1 MDFESDEDRLNRIS
15 NEINNG
21 QYRMK
26 RADVV
31 TVPQQYSAQGK
42 FNPVDGNAHLVRE
55 IDSEGNVTN
64 FDRSG
69 NPVEPTFGE
78 RLSKIWNTVKSYAEE
93 NPEIEFPAQTLAEA
107 IGNTITSTAG
117 SVADSVKEMPLYR
130 SVFLTDEERL
140 ADAEKIGTAIGI
152 NPQILADNQGL
163 YENAK
168 KIYDKQQA
176 MEITGGQLFS
186 VPTIQEMYPE
196 VNLSDPV
203 QAAIALKNAREV
215 IESREAV
222 QSGSIADGI
231 KNEWN
236 FIKNTWTK
244 GYEAG
249 EAGSEIASIWGQ
261 EDRGEISLDE
271 AVEKINELEKKAE
284 LPENRGP
291 AETILSETAMQ
302 IARNANSFPQALGE
316 GVTYAATSAENI
328 LGIPKGTIL
337 KWMNTNMALP
347 SFAKYLG
354 NHVLNNPAAALAVN
368 AKFAPS
374 IFIGAFRDSYYD
386 NYQRMRLATDAFG
399 KHKYTKEEAR
409 RLAAGEASVQA
420 AIEQKGVEIAFG
432 PVFRIL
438 SKGPAAA
445 LISNAGAVKALLGA
459 GKQAAAR
466 TAMKQA
472 GVQFAKGAAAEI
484 GEEGAQDLVS
494 SIVENALGHEDNSFA
509 EIIKSAGEAML
520 QAVPSVIGMMA
531 PGAAVHGVG
540 TYRGMKTI
548 SVQELKAAQ
557 EEIKREN
564 ESSLLSRLMEL
575 KKSSKLFQKSPESY
589 RTTLQNQMNQAGMGT
604 IYIDAQAAAQNE
616 ATHEALNN
624 LVSSGAVT
632 AKELNQAITTGKPLE
647 VKSGKYMQTATPEMN
662 EALSDYTTMDKGE
675 RTMHAIRE
683 ERQRNQD
690 LVDLVRSSQK
700 EREAKAGKA
709 ILDKYFPD
717 TSTEEGKEDRNTM
730 VELLTGG
737 LPDIKTN
744 VKNALEA
751 ALKDWGDL
759 TGVKDIQDYMKGRE
773 GVFDK
778 TASEKG
784 VDTVSL
790 DRDTM
795 IRISKNPGWYQDF
808 YKSYGRAPNARE
820 LYDIAHRKME
830 DEVYYNL
837 DKNDA
842 EGMAEKEAIESAKRR
857 VESLERVKDIVDKF
871 DDKDIVAQ
879 SLLDPETYEQVYK
892 PTVESLSKGNA
903 AVNKSA
909 RDSALILSKMAENF
923 HKNYGLPLKMAAVK
937 VANDIGNNSG
947 LKQMTRK
954 EQSWVNSRLDQ
965 LKNYQRQSEREKELE
980 KFKRSE
986 PVTIERKDRGEYK
999 GKPATEIPK
1008 LFRAKYPNGIEVET
1022 KIGTVKITARG
1033 IKNSLSH
1040 GMSQAK
1046 IDATFT
1052 LSDGLKNAAYMGSLP
1067 DKDGKP
1073 IINHF
1078 FAFKANY
1085 EGKPYIVVCRARETT
1100 TADNFYVHEIYLK
1113 EDIGKAEQS
1122 VSRDL
1127 ANSRL
1132 SWGPALLYT
1141 SIIRQFLNGRNI
1153 NSGNEYHQMA
1163 GELAK
1168 TANMKALKEAKR
1180 MLRSRKSMEEISKE
1194 TGWSIGM
1201 DGRWRFYIPDRLD
1214 KIDTKKLADRLESDR
1229 TVYLMEIYENP
1240 KLYNAYPWLS
1250 YVQLEKGEL
1259 KNALGYVNQGDDRT
1273 IYLTEDGIQKI
1284 RNDPKAASII
1294 VHEIQHMIQGREGF
1308 AEGGGMNS
1316 NKEIGRIITEEHLDG
1331 WKLEQKY
1338 NRELALIHYLQAAIA
1353 WHLRPQSIMNSGD
1366 WYAFGSWSVPK
1377 NKKER
1382 EAYCLEVA
1390 ERALEAR
1397 RTDLIQQYGDKEHFN
1412 IALNGI
1418 GKLSDRELKNL
1429 ERRME
1434 RRADKYRGEA
1444 LAYRTGEDL
1453 QNIKDYDT
1461 KSKHWMYWNLAG
1473 EIEARSAEEKAK
1485 LELDKKRKQDT
1496 LDKLLKENPDAKDR
1510 IENLQKEISDI
1521 QAEIDKPVDKAK
1533 ESSQFDGVPAPRDV
1547 IVYGNIPVEEARF
1560 RENYFQTAV
1569 PDLVVT
1575 HNTTEGK
1582 LEKTIQLGG
1591 FPMPSLGI
1599 SKKGMKNRL
1608 EGFGEITLLG
1618 NRDMVD
1624 PRKSRNNDVFSRDA
1638 YTVRKPAVNYEEPSE
1653 KDQLA
1658 FYKKY
1663 KAVKD
1668 ELGEKGIDAPDIDF
1682 SAYDGEQILNR
1693 FNRDPIVRYYYIKNV
1708 LGKDVPVKKITIH
1721 PEVRNK
1727 RFFDKYPEVL
1737 KALKSDKIREGDYS
1751 ELDKAT
1757 KPYFDHLQNLIDEKK
1772 GLIGLYTKRLRKM
1785 TTDGH
1790 INKEGAFMLWKW
1802 MDDYEED
1809 VKKKSYDTVD
1819 KPAFQKDTDR
1829 LITETGIEKF
1839 NDYIQKEFESLY
1851 KEKYLWD
1858 KGKKYKFTLANIVK
1872 LMKKDRGADSEGAP
1886 GNYGFNSLLAY
1897 LSRKFTS
1904 IRDIKKNEGMLQP
1917 NEKELA
1923 QYKKTEA
1930 MYTDLLDEAAQL
1942 RGKYDESI
1950 DTDLAE
1956 LIKDVRDGKTGDMHG
1971 FPENKEFM
1979 DHIQSLL
1986 KGIEKVTTDYFE
1998 AKPARAV
2005 SFSEF
2010 SGAVVPENTNP
2021 EIIRYLENQ
2030 GIAVETYDPKV
2041 EGEQKVKTEEL
2052 AEKLNV
2058 YFQGEKYLGAYDRAN
2073 NAIEIFDGANQSTV
2087 IHEGAHM
2094 YLSMLEEYSA
2104 LSPAELSQY
2113 FNGDEAKA
2121 AASLQKMGNDLRT
2134 IREWAAYTEN
2144 HLKEYK
2150 GTGLEKEFTQYG
2162 KDIENGVEG
2171 AEERFMQ
2178 ERFARGFEKYL
2189 MDGST
2194 PTKELRG
2201 VFRRFKSWLK
2211 DIYSAAKNLGNVKLT
2226 PEIKDIYDHMLATD
2240 REVEAWAAQR
2250 KLDSIDKALNVNAS
2264 EAENLKKWSEEVKEK
2279 AKEIALSYYMKT
2291 MKSDALDSFKKSID
2305 TPEAKNEFARK
2316 LAEKN
2321 PFFKIEQILHSGQ
2334 LPTQSDRENFLK
2346 MNNYGSE
2353 KEFNEAV
2360 QMMGGTTEEQ
2370 YRKHIGSEIQNFKD
2384 AMLTEEDVRAMAENV
2399 LESPE
2404 GLQKRA
2410 NLEAALLEKRVN
2422 QYINEITTSQL
2433 KLKRASDK
2441 AKAAAEI
2448 RERLGLV
2455 TPEDKAEMGRQ
2466 TERIAKNEEK
2476 ISKLEDQVKNLREQ
2490 LAKEKEKTKAESNEK
2505 ASAQEEIK
2513 RLEGNL
2519 TAREKE
2525 LEEERA
2531 KNQETSDT
2539 LKDTEASVADLSV
2552 QLSDMVEGLKESRKA
2567 MKADYKLM
2575 KDEAASTLGEESVS
2589 HATSWKWWENKARVA
2604 NARAMK
2610 AASQNNWEESA
2621 YQKNVEAQ
2629 CLVMA
2634 RTAKDNIEEIKHDLH
2649 GGGKLTTAQY
2659 NEEGMDRYGIL
2670 GIINRIGRKEKPVL
2684 MNDDARYFVQH
2695 LAYMAGM
2702 TKRDGE
2708 KPIDENGLSRDFDWH
2723 ALGLELNP
2731 DLGIKDGK
2739 YDGFDVIPPW
2749 MKALFDS
2756 NTPMKFEDLKMND
2769 YRAIVKAIKAVYK
2782 IGRREYEGNTL
2793 GASFEKAAT
2802 DIQDEILTNWKQ
2814 QKITPMDKELSAT
2827 SLQRI
2832 GTKFHKLVRDITLPE
2847 IQIERLGEAA
2857 YKYIYIPID
2866 KATAKRRQM
2875 KQDANRRFRSIF
2887 DIYSRKEWTR
2897 MRSKKEFQYG
2907 VDINGNKRMYTK
2919 EQVLAFALNMGT
2931 QSNRARLIE
2940 TVGGNEASMLDFLD
2954 ATLDKRDWEFVQR
2967 IWEHV
2972 GEYWGERNKIQN
2984 DLYGT
2989 PMGKVP
2995 GINFKLRSGQT
3006 IHGMYY
3012 PIKYDH
3018 KTSSRSN
3025 EYNANDIA
3033 AMDLQGISAFSLGM
3047 GSTKTRENG
3056 SGGQNLRLDL
3066 DVYVSHISEAIQH
3079 VAMREATVDVFKL
3092 LSRKEVVSTLER
3104 TIGTEATN
3112 ELRQWVSDN
3121 WHSSIIEMNEWEK
3134 GINRFRHKFTFATM
3148 GYRVSTALL
3157 NVLNIF
3163 GMMDR
3168 MGTYNALK
3176 ATADFYFGGGAN
3188 KFANIKEQYQF
3199 IISKSTFM
3207 RERAST
3213 MDRDMTMGDRIQ
3225 VDQNEW
3231 EWGSKLRHG
3240 KYGIDTI
3247 NSGAFKIIA
3256 LTDEMFSLPEWLAT
3270 YKGALAKMQSENSKM
3285 TMEEMDQEAIR
3296 LADKAVRETF
3306 GSGEMKDQTSFMR
3319 KGGSFAGITT
3329 FFSYTNL
3336 VTNQFI
3342 RAGYALYDY
3351 KTVKPLLRATL
3362 FWWLL
3367 NAFFETCL
3375 RETWDDSDDPDKW
3388 KKKLL
3393 YTLASGGPL
3402 GGIPILRD
3410 MLPPTVNFIAIG
3422 GKKPLLDITPDIPAL
3437 DSVKYFGK
3445 ALQSFYKG
3453 DSIETGRNV
3462 TKGLTRVTEYTL
3474 PDTLVDG
3481 YWNFMRMISSDNY
3494 TVTDWIYK
3502 SMFDKPLKEKK

>member
-1 MDFESDEDRLNRIS
+1 MDN
-15 NEINNG
+15 NEFLAI
-21 QYRMK
+21 
-26 RADVV
+26 V
-31 TVPQQYSAQGK
+31 TGGIKPK
-42 FNPVDGNAHLVRE
+42 DFTPENVRE
-55 IDSEGNVTN
+55 TPTYSGVQLTDDQQKKADEQRALADANIDT
-64 FDRSG
+64 
-69 NPVEPTFGE
+69 PTTVGE
-78 RLSKIWNTVKSYAEE
+78 TMEMQWDSFKDAVKSTDIYR
-93 NPEIEFPAQTLAEA
+93 NIF
-107 IGNTITSTAG
+107 G
-117 SVADSVKEMPLYR
+117 SDAP
-130 SVFLTDEERL
+130 DEERL
-140 ADAEKIGTAIGI
+140 AKAEKLGNALGIAPQSLATNPKLYDTALIQYERQR
-152 NPQILADNQGL
+152 NAAFLDN
-163 YENAK
+163 K
-168 KIYDKQQA
+168 PFTPK
-176 MEITGGQLFS
+176 
-186 VPTIQEMYPE
+186 TIKDLYPE
-196 VNLSDPV
+196 LDMNDPV
-203 QAAIALKNAREV
+203 AITMALKDSNSVLKGRTTIAAMGGLPSLIAGWGADEAAFLKDSWQAGKDIDEASEV
-215 IESREAV
+215 KYSLY
-222 QSGSIADGI
+222 
-231 KNEWN
+231 N
-236 FIKNTWTK
+236 
-244 GYEAG
+244 
-249 EAGSEIASIWGQ
+249 
-261 EDRGEISLDE
+261 GEISFED
-271 AVEKINELEKKAE
+271 
-284 LPENRGP
+284 
-291 AETILSETAMQ
+291 
-302 IARNANSFPQALGE
+302 ARNRLEEIAHRPEMGNEGRGINYVIGQTIRMNTQMARNIVKSAEEIISVLGPQAAQWINQLSMNAAAM
-316 GVTYAATSAENI
+316 GVAGTSA
-328 LGIPKGTIL
+328 
-337 KWMNTNMALP
+337 
-347 SFAKYLG
+347 
-354 NHVLNNPAAALAVN
+354 AAAGLGLA
-368 AKFAPS
+368 
-374 IFIGAFRDSYYD
+374 
-386 NYQRMRLATDAFG
+386 
-399 KHKYTKEEAR
+399 
-409 RLAAGEASVQA
+409 
-420 AIEQKGVEIAFG
+420 
-432 PVFRIL
+432 
-438 SKGPAAA
+438 
-445 LISNAGAVKALLGA
+445 
-459 GKQAAAR
+459 
-466 TAMKQA
+466 
-472 GVQFAKGAAAEI
+472 GAAASVPI
-484 GEEGAQDLVS
+484 GAAAAAAGIGLGTMAILSGTYRAQVGDNYFQYINEKNNDGTKAFTDKQARAMARRDAALQAVVETGITQYAYGAMGSVFAAAGRKTAAKEA
-494 SIVENALGHEDNSFA
+494 IKNAAAMRTVVKAGTNAFKKAAKKAALKKAGSQF
-509 EIIKSAGEAML
+509 IKSAASEVAEEGIQSAISSIDERLSGYQGMTYKRMFDDAKNAMWQALPAVVGTMLPGSVIHGIGAYHGIGKISQADFDAAREAMNRT
-520 QAVPSVIGMMA
+520 SE
-531 PGAAVHGVG
+531 
-540 TYRGMKTI
+540 KTMI
-548 SVQELKAAQ
+548 DRLL
-557 EEIKREN
+557 EIRN
-564 ESSLLSRLMEL
+564 N
-575 KKSSKLFQKSPESY
+575 SKLFKNSQ
-589 RTTLQNQMNQAGMGT
+589 TTYGKTVQNQMDKANMGT

-616 ATHEALNN
+616 STHEALNS

-647 VKSGKYMQTATPEMN
+647 IKSGKYMQTASPETH

-675 RTMHAIRE
+675 RTMHAIKE
-683 ERQRNQD
+683 ERQRSQD
-690 LVDLVRSSQK
+690 LVDLARSSQK
-700 EREAKAGKA
+700 EREAKAGQA
-709 ILDKYFPD
+709 ILDKFFPD
-717 TSTEEGKEDRNTM
+717 TTTEEKKEDRDTM
-730 VELLTGG
+730 AELLSGG
-737 LPDIKTN
+737 LSGLKTN
-744 VKNALEA
+744 TKNALDA

-842 EGMAEKEAIESAKRR
+842 EGMAEKEAMESAKRR

-965 LKNYQRQSEREKELE
+965 LKNYQRQSERGKELE

-999 GKPATEIPK
+999 GKLATEIPK

-1113 EDIGKAEQS
+1113 EDIEKAEQS

-1127 ANSRL
+1127 VKNRR

-1141 SIIRQFLNGRNI
+1141 SIIRHFLSGRNI
-1153 NSGNEYHQMA
+1153 EENSEFHQMA
-1163 GELAK
+1163 GERAN
-1168 TANMKALKEAKR
+1168 TAMISQLQKAE
-1180 MLRSRKSMEEISKE
+1180 SMEREAASSKEIWKE
-1194 TGWSIGM
+1194 TGWMRGP
-1201 DGRWRFYIPDRLD
+1201 DHKWRFEIPDNLD
-1214 KIDTKKLADRLESDR
+1214 KINFPKDSEPHTLG
-1229 TVYLMEIYENP
+1229 EIYDNP
-1240 KLYNAYPWLS
+1240 ALYEAYP
-1250 YVQLEKGEL
+1250 EL
-1259 KNALGYVNQGDDRT
+1259 AQKTVRMKDIKSGKDKRTRGAYGYVA
-1273 IYLTEDGIQKI
+1273 EDG
-1284 RNDPKAASII
+1284 SIVI
-1294 VHEIQHMIQGREGF
+1294 DNSLPADEAKTALVHEIQHSIQAIEGF
-1308 AEGGGMNS
+1308 SRGG
-1316 NKEIGRIITEEHLDG
+1316 NKEMA
-1331 WKLEQKY
+1331 KKY
-1338 NRELALIHYLQAAIA
+1338 
-1353 WHLRPQSIMNSGD
+1353 
-1366 WYAFGSWSVPK
+1366 
-1377 NKKER
+1377 
-1382 EAYCLEVA
+1382 
-1390 ERALEAR
+1390 
-1397 RTDLIQQYGDKEHFN
+1397 
-1412 IALNGI
+1412 
-1418 GKLSDRELKNL
+1418 
-1429 ERRME
+1429 
-1434 RRADKYRGEA
+1434 
-1444 LAYRTGEDL
+1444 
-1453 QNIKDYDT
+1453 
-1461 KSKHWMYWNLAG
+1461 
-1473 EIEARSAEEKAK
+1473 
-1485 LELDKKRKQDT
+1485 
-1496 LDKLLKENPDAKDR
+1496 
-1510 IENLQKEISDI
+1510 ISDT
-1521 QAEIDKPVDKAK
+1521 IDRLTMDLMDIEFKDPKAK
-1533 ESSQFDGVPAPRDV
+1533 EYMDLAEKIADSFDENDIMGSLGKIKELKERRKKLLESLPAGERKELSTIERDINLLEDAMKQDDYAAYRRLGGEAEAFMAEDRARNPSKSMPDYNTPYGPAV
-1547 IVYGNIPVEEARF
+1547 INYAGESLPF
-1560 RENYFQTAV
+1560 RMAE
-1569 PDLVVT
+1569 PDLVAL
-1575 HNTTEGK
+1575 HNLTVENLK
-1582 LEKTIQLGG
+1582 KAIDLGG
-1591 FPMPSLGI
+1591 LAVPSVAI
-1599 SKKGMKNRL
+1599 TKKQTPYNFGSNDGVTLIIDKNV
-1608 EGFGEITLLG
+1608 
-1618 NRDMVD
+1618 VD
-1624 PRKSRNNDVFSRDA
+1624 PAKTPVFSRDA
-1638 YTVRKPAVNYEEPSE
+1638 WTKVFPSIVRTGDRRKITKFIEDAILPAQKEIPREVVDYGNLYTPSYPANHNEKNGELQEDVESFLHSDGAKYLYLKSIEKAPKLKMKKRGIPEELSKEPKLVKALESLEKEYGSLDKLDEKGKERLNGVLKETYAEKLKAKGIRFHRLIESAMKRIESGDRAREVIYEFKKRNDMIPDKDSFISDLDKRAKGKSFENWKESFRNEMLGESVIKDNGKPANLENITEAMIGGLKNAQTNMFGGYGLGNIIAASGKRLKTTSALHKAE
-1653 KDQLA
+1653 KNLNPEA
-1658 FYKKY
+1658 
-1663 KAVKD
+1663 
-1668 ELGEKGIDAPDIDF
+1668 DIE
-1682 SAYDGEQILNR
+1682 DGMSKSKEFL
-1693 FNRDPIVRYYYIKNV
+1693 D
-1708 LGKDVPVKKITIH
+1708 
-1721 PEVRNK
+1721 
-1727 RFFDKYPEVL
+1727 
-1737 KALKSDKIREGDYS
+1737 LKSEVESFVNTVTPAYKWEGSYNAIS
-1751 ELDKAT
+1751 EAYGVL
-1757 KPYFDHLQNLIDEKK
+1757 
-1772 GLIGLYTKRLRKM
+1772 
-1785 TTDGH
+1785 
-1790 INKEGAFMLWKW
+1790 
-1802 MDDYEED
+1802 
-1809 VKKKSYDTVD
+1809 VD
-1819 KPAFQKDTDR
+1819 CV
-1829 LITETGIEKF
+1829 
-1839 NDYIQKEFESLY
+1839 
-1851 KEKYLWD
+1851 
-1858 KGKKYKFTLANIVK
+1858 KGKKLGSALAAHDFTEPPEAETIAK
-1872 LMKKDRGADSEGAP
+1872 R
-1886 GNYGFNSLLAY
+1886 
-1897 LSRKFTS
+1897 
-1904 IRDIKKNEGMLQP
+1904 IK
-1917 NEKELA
+1917 
-1923 QYKKTEA
+1923 
-1930 MYTDLLDEAAQL
+1930 
-1942 RGKYDESI
+1942 
-1950 DTDLAE
+1950 
-1956 LIKDVRDGKTGDMHG
+1956 
-1971 FPENKEFM
+1971 
-1979 DHIQSLL
+1979 
-1986 KGIEKVTTDYFE
+1986 EKVKNLPAKYFE
-1998 AKPARAV
+1998 AKPQRAV
-2005 SFSEF
+2005 YFNEVK
-2010 SGAVVPENTNP
+2010 GAILPKNTP
-2021 EIIRYLENQ
+2021 KEIKDYLRTQ
-2030 GIAVETYDPKV
+2030 GVKVRLYDPKV
-2041 EGEQKVKTEEL
+2041 EGQREEVTN
-2052 AEKLNV
+2052 KLQNQV
-2058 YFQGEKYLGAYDRAN
+2058 NQYFQGEKYLGAYDRDT

-2094 YLSMLEEYSA
+2094 YLSMLEEYAS
-2104 LSPAELSQY
+2104 LSPAEMAQY
-2113 FNGDEAKA
+2113 FEGDESKA
-2121 AASLQKMGNDLRT
+2121 AASLQKITADLNT
-2134 IREWAAYTEN
+2134 IREWAAYTED
-2144 HLKEYK
+2144 HLKEYE
-2150 GTGLEKEFTQYG
+2150 GSSLEKEFKKYEE
-2162 KDIENGVEG
+2162 DIKNGVEG

-2189 MDGST
+2189 MDGSA

-2240 REVEAWAAQR
+2240 KEVEAWAAQR

-2305 TPEAKNEFARK
+2305 TPEAKNEFAKK
-2316 LAEKN
+2316 LAEEN

-2334 LPTQSDRENFLK
+2334 LPTKADRENFLK
-2346 MNNYGSE
+2346 MNNYESE
-2353 KEFNEAV
+2353 EEFNEAV
-2360 QMMGGTTEEQ
+2360 KMMGGTTEEQ
-2370 YRKHIGSEIQNFKD
+2370 FRKHIDSEIQNFKD
-2384 AMLTEEDVRAMAENV
+2384 NMLTEEDVRAMAENV

-2448 RERLGLV
+2448 RERLGLI

-2466 TERIAKNEEK
+2466 TERIVKNEEK
-2476 ISKLEDQVKNLREQ
+2476 ISKLEDQVKKLKDQ
-2490 LAKEKEKTKAESNEK
+2490 LAKEKEKTKSESKEK
-2505 ASAQEEIK
+2505 SSAQEEVK

-2519 TAREKE
+2519 QAREKE
-2525 LEEERA
+2525 LEEERQ
-2531 KNQETSDT
+2531 KNQKTSDT
-2539 LKDTEASVADLSV
+2539 LKDTESNVAELAV
-2552 QLSDMVEGLKESRKA
+2552 QLSDMVEGLKESRRA
-2567 MKADYKLM
+2567 MKTDYKLM
-2575 KDEAASTLGEESVS
+2575 KDEAASTLGEETIS
-2589 HATSWKWWENKARVA
+2589 HATSWKWWENKARIA

-2793 GASFEKAAT
+2793 GTSFEKAAT
-2802 DIQDEILTNWKQ
+2802 DIQDEIMTNWKQ

-2847 IQIERLGEAA
+2847 ILIERLGEAA

-2875 KQDANRRFRSIF
+2875 KQDANKRIRSIF

-2907 VDINGNKRMYTK
+2907 VDTNGNKRMYTK

-2931 QSNRARLIE
+2931 QSNRARLIK

-2995 GINFKLRSGQT
+2995 GLKFTLKSGQV
-3006 IHGMYY
+3006 IHGQYY

-3025 EYNANDIA
+3025 EYFANNIA
-3033 AMDLQGISAFSLGM
+3033 SMDLQGISAFSLGM
-3047 GSTKTRENG
+3047 GSTKARENG
-3056 SGGQNLRLDL
+3056 SGGQKLRLDL

-3079 VAMREATVDVFKL
+3079 VSMREATVDVFKL
-3092 LSRKEVVSTLER
+3092 LSRKEVVSSLER

-3134 GINRFRHKFTFATM
+3134 GVNRLRHKFVFATM
-3148 GYRVSTALL
+3148 GYRLSTAIL

-3163 GMMDR
+3163 GMMER

-3176 ATADFYFGGGAN
+3176 ATSDFYFGGGAN
-3188 KFANIKEQYQF
+3188 KFRNIKEQYQF

-3207 RERAST
+3207 RERAAT

-3225 VDQNEW
+3225 VGQNEW
-3231 EWGSKLRHG
+3231 EWSSKLRHG

-3351 KTVKPLLRATL
+3351 HTIKPLLRATL
-3362 FWWLL
+3362 FWWIL
-3367 NAFFETCL
+3367 NSFFETCM
-3375 RETWDDSDDPDKW
+3375 REMWDDSDDPDKW
-3388 KKKLL
+3388 KKKLM
-3393 YTLASGGPL
+3393 YTFASGGPL

-3410 MLPPTVNFIAIG
+3410 ILPPTVNFITKG
-3422 GKKPLLDITPDIPAL
+3422 GKGPLLDVTPDVPAF
-3437 DSVKYFGK
+3437 DSVKYFGG
-3445 ALQSFYKG
+3445 ALQSLYKG
-3453 DSIETGRNV
+3453 DTIETGRNFS
-3462 TKGLTRVTEYTL
+3462 KGLTRVTPYTL

-3481 YWNFMRMISSDNY
+3481 YWNFMRMISSDNL
-3494 TVTDWIYK
+3494 TFTDWIYK